1 MKTLGLVG
9 GMSWESTAIYY
20 RRLNEG
26 AKARFGGLSS
36 APLLL
41 WSFDFAEIEALQASG
56 DWTRLS
62 ALMVDAAKRLE
73 GAGAEALVICTNT
86 MHKLA
91 SDVASAVRI
100 PLLHI
105 ADATALAVKATPSRR
120 PLLLATRYTM
130 EEDFYK
136 GRLAQHHGIAPV
148 VPDEADRAL
157 VHRVIYEELCRGVV
171 RPKSKAD
178 CLSLIARSRHR
189 GADGIILGC
198 TEICMLIGP
207 DDSDLPVFDTTAI
220 HVDAALDFAINGDGS
235 GR

>member
-26 AKARFGGLSS
+26 VKARFGGLSS

-56 DWTRLS
+56 DWIRLS

-105 ADATALAVKATPSRR
+105 ADATASAVKATPRRR
-120 PLLLATRYTM
+120 PLLLATRYTTPT
-130 EEDFYK
+130 
-136 GRLAQHHGIAPV
+136 GGAV
-148 VPDEADRAL
+148 W
-157 VHRVIYEELCRGVV
+157 CRN
-171 RPKSKAD
+171 S
-178 CLSLIARSRHR
+178 
-189 GADGIILGC
+189 
-198 TEICMLIGP
+198 
-207 DDSDLPVFDTTAI
+207 
-220 HVDAALDFAINGDGS
+220 
-235 GR
+235 